1 MMKDEN
7 KNNELCC
14 NVILRLATNFIQK
27 NRILKS
33 CPKFSV
39 FMNEFKTYM
48 KSLKLITTIK
58 VQNLYDIL
66 KTFPTDLDR

>member
-39 FMNEFKTYM
+39 FMNEFKTYL
-48 KSLKLITTIK
+48 KSLKLTIK
-58 VQNLYDIL
+58 AQNLCDIL
-66 KTFPTDLDR
+66 KNFPTELDR